1 MKSSNKWWWVII
13 DENKDY
19 VTKSKLIRSIKT
31 LARYWQVFKQTKNI
45 LTDTQTGRLTNG
57 HKQTER

>member
-1 MKSSNKWWWVII
+1 MII